1 MNGEEP
7 KWRKAIIQDL
17 VDRQRRETV
26 SLKEIILQRK

>member
-17 VDRQRRETV
+17 VDRHKRETV
-26 SLKEIILQRK
+26 SLKGIIIQR